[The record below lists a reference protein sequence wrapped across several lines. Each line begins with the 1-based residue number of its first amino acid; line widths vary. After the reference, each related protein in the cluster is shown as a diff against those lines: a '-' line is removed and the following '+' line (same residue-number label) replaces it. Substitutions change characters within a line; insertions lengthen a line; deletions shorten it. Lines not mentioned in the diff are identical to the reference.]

1 MSRRPFTPTSFAR
14 RASRGPRR
22 PVGVRAALAP
32 VQLAPRVVLMA
43 FVIVL
48 ASALVALGLFPLFGA
63 TGDALTR
70 FDRKFLALDTNRID
84 IPAFPQR
91 SMVFDAKGSPLAT
104 LADFNRVDV
113 PLRRV
118 TQTTRNAVL
127 AIEDARFY
135 QHGPVDVISIL
146 RAALAN
152 LQAGKVVQGGSTI
165 SQQLVKNTE
174 TGDEQT
180 FQRKF
185 KEAQD
190 AIRLEREYT
199 KDQILEKYLN
209 LVYFGNGAYG
219 IAAAAEFY
227 FAVDVEDLNLARSA
241 LLAGLINSPSRHDPL
256 RYPKDALA
264 RRNEVLRRMLEL
276 KWISPKAYDRA
287 SARPLKLSAKLR
299 DVNALGP
306 EPYFMQYVK
315 NMILHPDQV
324 FPQGDP
330 QRKKF
335 TQLFGKTYDERKQTL
350 FQGGLKIYTTL
361 QPDMQREAADSVVAH
376 LPRQGPKPPADPQ
389 AAVVTLV
396 PKTGAI
402 EAMYGGAN
410 FDKLQL
416 NLATQARRTAG
427 SAFKAFTLSSA
438 LEQGIPVGKVYD
450 GTSPAKIP
458 LSKCPDSAGQ
468 WQPRN
473 AADGEGS
480 GFIDMSLAT
489 ADSINA
495 YFAQLIADVGPSNV
509 AEAATRMGVV
519 SYDRNASVSIPPV
532 CAITLGTVEV
542 NPLSMTSG
550 YSTLANL
557 GVHCWPYAITKI
569 TTARGKVLYKAKPSC
584 EEVLD
589 PTIAAQVTGL
599 LRGVVDHGTGTAA
612 QLIGRP
618 VAGKTG
624 TGQSYQDA
632 WFLGYVPQLVTGVW
646 VGYSKANSISM
657 DNLAV
662 LGGAPAFG
670 GTIAAPIWHDFMQRA
685 VAGLPVENFPA
696 PPKPKTGT
704 VPNVVGLTQADAET
718 ALGKANFTAS
728 ATDVPCVGPVGIVC
742 AQSPAAGAKA
752 TLGSVVRIDVSN
764 GKSPNIKVPYLISS
778 TKEVAVA
785 ALQAAGFSV
794 SVTYQAVANQ
804 ANDGRVIDQS
814 PKAGAMRKPGST
826 VILIVG
832 KFGLPTPNPT
842 PSPTVP
848 SPKGN
853 TDFWVMFEQVAWQSA
868 KPAPRQQIWY

>member
-1 MSRRPFTPTSFAR
+1 M
-14 RASRGPRR
+14 
-22 PVGVRAALAP
+22 RAALAP
-32 VQLAPRVVLMA
+32 VQLAPRVALMA
-43 FVIVL
+43 LVIVL
-48 ASALVALGLFPLFGA
+48 ASGLVALGLFPVFGA

-84 IPAFPQR
+84 IPAFAQR
-91 SMVFDAKGSPLAT
+91 STVFDAHGSPLAT
-104 LADFNRVDV
+104 LADYNRVYV
-113 PLRRV
+113 PLKRV
-118 TQTTRNAVL
+118 NQTTRNAVL
-127 AIEDARFY
+127 AIEDDRFY
-135 QHGPVDVISIL
+135 QHGPVDVLSIL

-165 SQQLVKNTE
+165 SQQLVKNTQ

-199 KDQILEKYLN
+199 KDQIYEKYLN

-227 FAVDVEDLNLARSA
+227 FAIHVEDLNLAQSA
-241 LLAGLINSPSRHDPL
+241 LLAGLINSPARHDPL
-256 RYPKDALA
+256 QHPDDALV
-264 RRNEVLRRMLEL
+264 RRNEVLRRLLEL
-276 KWISPKAYDRA
+276 RWISPHAYDRA
-287 SARPLKLSAKLR
+287 SARPLKLSDKLR

-315 NMILHPDQV
+315 NMILHPGQV
-324 FPQGDP
+324 FPKDDP
-330 QRKKF
+330 QRKRF
-335 TQLFGKTYDERKQTL
+335 TKLFGNTYDERKQTL
-350 FQGGLKIYTTL
+350 FQGGLRIYTTL
-361 QPDMQREAADSVVAH
+361 EPTMQKEAAASVEAH
-376 LPRQGPKPPADPQ
+376 LPHQGPKPPADPEG
-389 AAVVTLV
+389 AVVTIV
-396 PKTGAI
+396 PNTGAI

-427 SAFKAFTLSSA
+427 SAFKAFTLASA
-438 LEQGIPVGKVYD
+438 LEQGVPVGKVYD
-450 GTSPAKIP
+450 GTSPAHIP
-458 LSKCPDSAGQ
+458 LSKCPDSAGE
-468 WQPRN
+468 WQPHN
-473 AADGEGS
+473 AADGEGA

-489 ADSINA
+489 SHSINA
-495 YFAQLIADVGPSNV
+495 YFAQLIADVGPANV
-509 AEAATRMGVV
+509 SEAAARMGVV
-519 SYDRNASVSIPPV
+519 SYDRNANVSIPAV

-550 YSTLANL
+550 YSTLANQ

-584 EEVLD
+584 DQVLD
-589 PTIAAQVTGL
+589 PTIAAQVTDL

-612 QLIGRP
+612 QLLGRP

-632 WFLGYVPQLVTGVW
+632 WFMGYVPQLVTGVW

-685 VAGLPVENFPA
+685 VAGLPVESFPA
-696 PPKPKTGT
+696 PPKPKSGT

-718 ALGKANFTAS
+718 ALAKANFTAS
-728 ATDVPCVGPVGIVC
+728 ATDVPCVDPVGIVC
-742 AQSPAAGAKA
+742 AQSPAAGAKV
-752 TLGSVVRIDVSN
+752 TLGSVVHIDVSN
-764 GKSPNIKVPYLISS
+764 GKSPKIKVPNLISS
-778 TKEVAVA
+778 TKGEAIA
-785 ALQAAGFSV
+785 ALKAAGFSV
-794 SVTYQAVANQ
+794 SVTYEPVANQ
-804 ANDGRVIDQS
+804 ASDGRVVDQS
-814 PKAGAMRKPGST
+814 PKAGAMRKPGTT
-826 VILIVG
+826 VTIFVG

-842 PSPTVP
+842 PSPTILAT
-848 SPKGN
+848 KGN
-853 TDFWVMFEQVAWQSA
+853 TGFGVMFEQMAW
-868 KPAPRQQIWY
+868 PTPEPGPRQQIWY